1 MGMKSIKEG
10 ITRWIGS
17 TLGLGSVAVELT
29 ADEITEILL
38 ALSGRGGG
46 GEAPDGL
53 RRKLLGCLELLGG
66 DTRGL
71 GS

>member
-1 MGMKSIKEG
+1 MARRIVSA
-10 ITRWIGS
+10 
-17 TLGLGSVAVELT
+17 LCPGSVGVELT

-46 GEAPDGL
+46 GAAPDGL